1 MRMKKPPVPLFLI
14 LTAFAAFSGCL
25 GGPAPADTA
34 GPVSVP
40 AEGLSL
46 EEGLT
51 RIAREIEAALPEGRR
66 VAVVNFESPS
76 ARFSDFVLE
85 ELQGILVNGRKL
97 VVTERSQ
104 LEPLRNELSFQM
116 SGELSEESALNIGH
130 WLGAQ
135 LIVTGGLVDLGGA
148 YRCRFNGIDI
158 ETAVRQV
165 SAAATLRRDTLIAA
179 MLPAE
184 GATPALSR
192 QDAALTEQYFNAGFA
207 HYEAK
212 RYKEAVENFTRALEL
227 KRNDEASLRYRGLA
241 YYDLKDYDR
250 VIADYTR
257 LIQIEPGNAMHYL
270 ARADAYRDKGYPDE
284 AIRDCNEALRI
295 NPAYA
300 AAYNCRANAYADKG
314 EHDRAIEDYSQALR
328 INPAYAAAYYNRG
341 IVYRN
346 KGEYD
351 QAIENYSQAI
361 RINPNYAAAY
371 NNRGIAYE
379 EKGDYGLARADW
391 EQVLRIDPNHVR
403 ARLNLG
409 TLRER
414 GY

>member
-1 MRMKKPPVPLFLI
+1 MRMKKTLVPLFLA
-14 LTAFAAFSGCL
+14 LTALAVFSGCL
-25 GGPAPADTA
+25 GGPVAADPA
-34 GPVSVP
+34 GPVP

-51 RIAREIEAALPEGRR
+51 QIAREIETALPEGRR

-85 ELQGILVNGRKL
+85 ELQGILVSGRKL

-104 LEPLRNELSFQM
+104 LELLRNELNFQM
-116 SGELSEESALNIGH
+116 SGEVSEESALNIGH

-135 LIVTGGLVDLGGA
+135 VIVTGSLADLGGA
-148 YRCRFNGIDI
+148 YRCRFNAIDI
-158 ETAVRQV
+158 ETAIRQV
-165 SAAATLRRDTLIAA
+165 STAATLRRDTLVAA

-184 GATPALSR
+184 GADPAPSGQDPALAV
-192 QDAALTEQYFNAGFA
+192 QLFNSAFA
-207 HYEAK
+207 YYEAK
-212 RYKEAVENFTRALEL
+212 RYAEAVAGFTRVLEL

-250 VIADYTR
+250 VVADYTR
-257 LIQIEPGNAMHYL
+257 LIQMEPGRARHYV
-270 ARADAYRDKGYPDE
+270 ARGAAYWDKGYPDE
-284 AIRDCNEALRI
+284 AIADCNEALRI
-295 NPAYA
+295 NPNYA
-300 AAYNCRANAYADKG
+300 WAYNIRGNAYKDKG
-314 EHDRAIEDYSQALR
+314 DPDKAIEDYSQAIRL
-328 INPAYAAAYYNRG
+328 NPQYAEAHYNRG
-341 IVYRN
+341 IFYRN

-351 QAIENYSQAI
+351 RAIEDYSQAI

-371 NNRGIAYE
+371 NNRGVAYE

-391 EQVLRIDPNHVR
+391 EQVLRIDPNHAY
-403 ARLNLG
+403 ARSNLRI
-409 TLRER
+409 LRER